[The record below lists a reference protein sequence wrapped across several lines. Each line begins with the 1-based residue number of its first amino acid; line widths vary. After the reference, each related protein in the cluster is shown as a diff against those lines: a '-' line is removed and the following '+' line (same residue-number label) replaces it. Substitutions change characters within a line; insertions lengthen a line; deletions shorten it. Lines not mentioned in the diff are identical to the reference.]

1 MTMLH
6 GQHREV
12 RYALPQKAHA
22 TLLWWKEHPE
32 VSGMSNMEVPIL
44 SEPSVSLTEGLPV
57 SRWIP
62 GGFFPAR
69 ALVRLYVPEEEK

>member
-12 RYALPQKAHA
+12 RYAVPKQI
-22 TLLWWKEHPE
+22 HPE
-32 VSGMSNMEVPIL
+32 DVDNGVVGPDTLVPIL
-44 SEPSVSLTEGLPV
+44 SEPAVSLTEGLPV

-62 GGFFPAR
+62 GGFFPAK
-69 ALVRLYVPEEEK
+69 ALVRLYVPEEET